1 MNRTLVRLFLTNLT
15 VLMIGLSIFGIW
27 HKIPPADY
35 FGLIVIG
42 FGISAL
48 LTMLI
53 QRGFL
58 KPIQQIQQLA
68 QKITQGDFNSRLS
81 LMRKDELGDL
91 ANYLNQMSFELQN
104 KIKEVTRDK
113 NELKAMLSSMV
124 EGVIV
129 INRNE
134 KIVLLSAPVYEMLE
148 LRSREVI
155 GKPYWEVIRN
165 EEINSLLEE
174 AMAQKHSVQKEITII
189 APEER
194 QFSVQVSSVLLE
206 SRELSGVVAVF
217 HDITELKKM
226 AKVRAEF
233 VANVSHEFKTP
244 LTTIRGFVETLKD
257 GAVNDKEKAK
267 KFLDIILKHTERLE
281 YLVNDLLSLA
291 SMESQEL
298 RLDLEKV
305 PVPALLESAAG
316 MYKQQLDKKQQ
327 RLELQIPK
335 DLPLIQ
341 VDRLK
346 IEQVFINLLD
356 NAIKFT
362 PQGGQITIIA
372 YQQNGSVQVD
382 FQDSGIGIDPQHLPR
397 IFERFYRVDKGRSRD
412 MGGTGLGLA
421 IVKHIVLAHQGKVS
435 VQSTHGNGSTFSV
448 FLPISQ

>member
-1 MNRTLVRLFLTNLT
+1 MNKTLVRLFLTNLT
-15 VLMIGLSIFGIW
+15 VLMIGLFIFGVW
-27 HKIPPADY
+27 HGIPAMDY
-35 FGLIVIG
+35 LGLFAVG
-42 FGISAL
+42 SGSAFI
-48 LTMLI
+48 LTLMI
-53 QRGFL
+53 EQIFL
-58 KPIQQIQQLA
+58 KPIQQMQQLA

-104 KIKEVTRDK
+104 KINEVTRDK
-113 NELKAMLSSMV
+113 NELKAMLSSMI

-174 AMAQKHSVQKEITII
+174 AMVQKHSVQKEITII

-206 SRELSGVVAVF
+206 SGDLSGVVAVF

-257 GAVNDKEKAK
+257 GAVNDKEKSR

-298 RLDLEKV
+298 RLDFEKV
-305 PVPALLESAAG
+305 PVPALIDSVVGL
-316 MYKQQLDKKQQ
+316 YKQQLEQKQQ
-327 RLELQIPK
+327 RLELKIPK

-341 VDRLK
+341 ADRLK
-346 IEQVFINLLD
+346 IEQVFTNLLD

-362 PQGGQITIIA
+362 PQEGQITIIVH
-372 YQQNGSVQVD
+372 QHNESVQID

-421 IVKHIVLAHQGKVS
+421 IVKHIILAHQGKVS
-435 VQSTHGNGSTFSV
+435 VQSHLGKGSTFSV
-448 FLPISQ
+448 SLPVAQ